1 MNDAIFSLSLN
12 MPSARV
18 CVRPQ
23 IKENVTQEPAKGTRK
38 SDEEL
43 AALLGRLMYVSEYGP
58 NYRLLKSREAKVHT
72 YIFLFTVLCI
82 RDEQKNVDR
91 ETEMARGS
99 ALREHNKTIDTSLSR
114 QKGHRATSVMLS
126 NTK

>member
-82 RDEQKNVDR
+82 RDEQKMWIGKQKWLEGLRYVSTTKQSIHLYLARKD
-91 ETEMARGS
+91 TER
-99 ALREHNKTIDTSLSR
+99 R
-114 QKGHRATSVMLS
+114 V
-126 NTK
+126 